1 MKKYLFLLFI
11 LFVNCH
17 VVFSQTTSNNS
28 MLYYFSQQPDSIYPY
43 LSSNNKLD
51 LVDFI
56 AADMDAVVVNKLD
69 GNTKLEVVDSTFI
82 KLQLNPATL
91 VEMKLLPTTIN
102 LKDSSKYVISVL
114 TTYGVN
120 AKEST
125 ISFYTSKWNKCNV
138 HDPLKDIR
146 INDLFDKSKTA
157 NGKDVKKIMKI
168 PEYFLLH
175 ASFDEGNSLLL
186 KLSTNK
192 LLEEDNNSFKA
203 ILGEKRLF
211 WNGRSFK

>member
-1 MKKYLFLLFI
+1 
-11 LFVNCH
+11 
-17 VVFSQTTSNNS
+17 

-102 LKDSSKYVISVL
+102 LKDSSEYIIAVL

-138 HDPLKDIR
+138 HNPLKDIR

-157 NGKDVKKIMKI
+157 NGKDVKKIMNPDRSYRFAAKPSAYLLCCRI
-168 PEYFLLH
+168 YAYPRKPNGFSAADGARGGDFL
-175 ASFDEGNSLLL
+175 
-186 KLSTNK
+186 
-192 LLEEDNNSFKA
+192 
-203 ILGEKRLF
+203 
-211 WNGRSFK
+211 